1 MNASAKQKRILHALL
16 AKRGLMDMKAELVD
30 KYTGGRTQ
38 SSSQMSKQ
46 EIATLIDSLQQGYP
60 DQQPYEAAR
69 RMKRRIYSLC
79 YSLGWTV
86 PDPQTGRL
94 VVDNARLDGWMLK
107 YGYLHKPLRQYKPA
121 ELPKL
126 LTQFERFVKSTLL

>member
-1 MNASAKQKRILHALL
+1 MNANAKQKRILHALL
-16 AKRGLMDMKAELVD
+16 AKRGLMDMKAELVLTH
-30 KYTGGRTQ
+30 TGGRTQ
-38 SSSQMSKQ
+38 RSSQMSQQ
-46 EIATLIDSLQQGYP
+46 EIAGLINSLQQGFA
-60 DQQPYEAAR
+60 DQQPYEAAK

-86 PDPQTGRL
+86 PDHQAARL

-107 YGYLHKPLRQYKPA
+107 YGYLHKPLRHYKSA